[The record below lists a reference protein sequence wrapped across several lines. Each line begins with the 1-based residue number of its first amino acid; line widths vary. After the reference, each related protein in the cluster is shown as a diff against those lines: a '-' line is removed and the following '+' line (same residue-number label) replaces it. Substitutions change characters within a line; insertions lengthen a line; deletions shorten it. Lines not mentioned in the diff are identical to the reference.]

1 MDYNQTVHLPKTDFP
16 MRAGL
21 PKREPELLNPDWA
34 KITYRKLMDKNLGKP
49 RFVLHDGPPYA
60 NGNIHIG
67 TAMNKILKDIIVKY
81 KNMTGYQ
88 APYVPGWDTH
98 GLPIETAV
106 LKDKKVKREDMTV
119 PEFRDKCKEF
129 ATQYIDKMTG
139 QFQRLG
145 VLGEWDNPY
154 ITLLPEFEAKQI
166 EVFGKMAEKGL
177 IYKGMKSVYWCPH
190 DQTALAEAE
199 IDYQDDPCTTIF
211 VKFPVKDDKGK
222 LGQYC
227 DLSKLF
233 FVIWTTTPW
242 TIPGNTAISLNADFD
257 YVLLQAPNGEVYVLA
272 KELAEGVCK
281 QAGLDFADC
290 KVLVTLK
297 GSDFELM
304 VAKHP
309 LLDQD
314 SVILNGGHVTLDAGT
329 GCVHTAPGFG
339 AEDFEVCQRY
349 DNAGL
354 THIGVPV
361 PVNAKGVMTDARYN
375 GQFYAKGNDMVV
387 EDLEAEG
394 FLLAKAQIT
403 HSYPHCW
410 RCKHPIIY
418 RATEQWFCS
427 VDAIKDQA
435 VQSCDAISWHPA
447 WGKERMVSMIT
458 ERNDWCISRQRVW
471 GVPIP
476 VFYCDGCGE
485 SIVTPETIAHVAG
498 LFREHGSNIWFDKT
512 AGELVPA
519 GFKCPK
525 CGGTHFSKE
534 NDIMDVWFDSGSTWA
549 AVADQR
555 PNLHYPADVYL
566 EGGDQYRGWFQSSML
581 TSIACNGIAPYKQII
596 THGWTVDGEGKAMH
610 KSLGNAMPPEEI
622 IKDYGADMLR
632 LWVSS
637 ADYTQDM
644 RISKEI
650 MKQLSQAYL
659 KIRNTARY
667 MLGNLN
673 GFDPDKAVAVKD
685 MLDLDKWAVAAFNDL
700 VKAVRAGYDAYEFH
714 AVYRAIYNFC
724 VVEMSNFYLD
734 IIKDRLYCG
743 DDAGRASAQ
752 SALYL
757 ILDGMTRM
765 LAPILAFTSQEIW
778 TAMPHRA
785 GDDTECVLFNDIPDY
800 DPALALDE
808 AETARWDELQGV
820 RDTVLKALEEAKEQV
835 KKNQDAEIVMALD
848 KETFELWEAG
858 RCLSGFDEA
867 DLATLFIV
875 SKVMV
880 ERREDTP
887 AEGGMKVAVALS
899 GAPKCPRCWNHDER
913 IGTDG
918 HHVELCDRCA
928 RVLNDSAT
936 PPLPAG
942 EEGVIQRL
950 ER

>member
-1 MDYNQTVHLPKTDFP
+1 MDYNQTVHLPRTSFP

-21 PKREPELLNPDWA
+21 PKREPELLNPEWA
-34 KITYRKLMDKNLGKP
+34 KITYRKLMDKNAGKP

-81 KNMTGYQ
+81 KNMTGFC

-129 ATQYIDKMTG
+129 ATQYIGKMTG

-145 VLGEWDNPY
+145 VLGEWENPY

-211 VKFPVKDDKGK
+211 VKFPVKDDQGK
-222 LGQYC
+222 LAQYC

-242 TIPGNTAISLNADFD
+242 TIPGNTAISLNAAFD

-281 QAGLDFADC
+281 QAGLDFDAC
-290 KVLVTLK
+290 KVLATLK

-314 SVILNGGHVTLDAGT
+314 SVILNGDHVTLDAGT

-339 AEDFEVCQRY
+339 GEDFEVCQRY

-387 EDLEAEG
+387 ADLEAEG
-394 FLLAKAQIT
+394 FLLAKASIT

-435 VQSCDAISWHPA
+435 VKACDGIQWHPA
-447 WGKERMVSMIT
+447 WGKDRMVSMIT
-458 ERNDWCISRQRVW
+458 ERSDWCISRQRVW

-485 SIVTPETIAHVAG
+485 SIVTPETISHVAE
-498 LFREHGSNIWFDKT
+498 LFRQHGSNVWFDRK
-512 AGELVPA
+512 AGDLVPP
-519 GFKCPK
+519 GFACPK
-525 CGGTHFSKE
+525 CGKSRFSKE

-549 AVADQR
+549 AVAAQR
-555 PNLHYPADVYL
+555 ENLQYPADIYL

-632 LWVSS
+632 LWASS

-644 RISKEI
+644 RISPEL

-667 MLGNLN
+667 MLGNLD
-673 GFDPDKAVAVKD
+673 GFDPDRAVAVKD
-685 MLDLDKWAVAAFNDL
+685 MLDLDKWAAAAFNNL
-700 VKAVRAGYDAYEFH
+700 VRDVRAGYDAYEFH

-743 DDAGRASAQ
+743 DAAGRASAQ

-808 AETARWDELQGV
+808 AEAARWNRLLEV
-820 RDTVLKALEEAKEQV
+820 RDVVLKALEDAREQGV
-835 KKNQDAEIVMALD
+835 KKNQDAEVTLHLPEKAYAA
-848 KETFELWEAG
+848 WEAG
-858 RCLSGFDEA
+858 NVLAGFDEA

-875 SKVMV
+875 SKVTV
-880 ERREDTP
+880 VKREGEP
-887 AEGGMKVAVALS
+887 ADPDVDATVSVALS
-899 GAPKCPRCWNHDER
+899 QAPKCPRCWNHDAS

-918 HHVELCDRCA
+918 HHGELCARCA
-928 RVLNDSAT
+928 AVL
-936 PPLPAG
+936 G
-942 EEGVIQRL
+942 K
-950 ER
+950 

>member
-1 MDYNQTVHLPKTDFP
+1 MDYNKTVHLPQTDFP

-21 PKREPELLNPDWA
+21 PRREPERMNGDYGRD
-34 KITYRKLMDKNLGKP
+34 IYRKLMERNAGKP
-49 RFVLHDGPPYA
+49 KFVLHDGPPYA

-81 KNMTGYQ
+81 KNMTGYC

-106 LKDKKVKREDMTV
+106 LKDKKVKREEMSV
-119 PEFRDKCKEF
+119 AEFRDKCKEF
-129 ATQYIDKMTG
+129 ATQYIGRMTE

-145 VLGEWDNPY
+145 VLGEWENPY
-154 ITLLPEFEAKQI
+154 ITLLPEFEARQI

-177 IYKGMKSVYWCPH
+177 IYKGMKSVYWCPQ

-211 VKFPVKDDKGK
+211 VKFPVKDDKGR
-222 LGQYC
+222 LGRYC

-257 YVLLQAPNGEVYVLA
+257 YVLLQAPDGEPHRGEVYVMA

-281 QAGLDFADC
+281 QAGIDFDAC
-290 KVLVTLK
+290 RVLATLK

-314 SVILNGGHVTLDAGT
+314 SVILNGDHVTLDAGT

-354 THIGVPV
+354 TNIGVPV

-375 GQFYAKGNDMVV
+375 GQYYAKGNDMVV
-387 EDLEAEG
+387 EDLEKEG
-394 FLLAKAQIT
+394 FLLAKANIT

-410 RCKHPIIY
+410 RCKHPIIF

-427 VDAIKDQA
+427 VDAIKDAA
-435 VQSCDAISWHPA
+435 VQACDGISWHPA
-447 WGKERMVSMIT
+447 WGKDRMVSMIT

-476 VFYCDGCGE
+476 VFYCDECGE
-485 SIVTPETIAHVAG
+485 AIVTPETISHVAG
-498 LFREHGSNIWFDKT
+498 LFRQHGSNIWFDKT
-512 AGELVPA
+512 ADELVPA

-525 CGGTHFSKE
+525 CGHTHFSKE

-549 AVADQR
+549 AVADER
-555 PNLHYPADVYL
+555 DYLKYPADVYL

-581 TSIACNGIAPYKQII
+581 TSIACNGVAPYKQII

-610 KSLGNAMPPEEI
+610 KSLGNAVSPDEV

-667 MLGNLN
+667 MLGNLD
-673 GFDPDKAVAVKD
+673 GFDPDRAVAVQD
-685 MLDLDKWAVAAFNDL
+685 MVGLDKWAVAAFNDL
-700 VKAVRAGYDAYEFH
+700 TKAVRAGYDSYEFH
-714 AVYRAIYNFC
+714 TVYRAVYNFC

-743 DDAGRASAQ
+743 DGAGRASAQ

-757 ILDGMTRM
+757 IVDGMTRM
-765 LAPILAFTSQEIW
+765 LAPVLAFTSQEIW
-778 TAMPHRA
+778 EAMPHRA
-785 GDDTECVLFNDIPDY
+785 SDDAGCVLFNDMPGY
-800 DPALALDE
+800 DPALALGEKE
-808 AETARWDELQGV
+808 AARWQELLGV
-820 RDTVLKALEEAKEQV
+820 RDVVLKALEEAKEQV
-835 KKNQDAEIVMALD
+835 KKNQDAEVTLLLD
-848 KETFELWEAG
+848 AEKFAAWEKGEFLA
-858 RCLSGFDEA
+858 GFDTA
-867 DLATLFIV
+867 DLAALFIV
-875 SKVMV
+875 STVTV
-880 ERREDTP
+880 ETGEADGVT
-887 AEGGMKVAVALS
+887 AVVKPS
-899 GAPKCPRCWNHDER
+899 GAPKCPRCWNHDGH

-918 HHVELCDRCA
+918 HHAELCDRCA
-928 RVLNDSAT
+928 AVV
-936 PPLPAG
+936 G
-942 EEGVIQRL
+942 E
-950 ER
+950 